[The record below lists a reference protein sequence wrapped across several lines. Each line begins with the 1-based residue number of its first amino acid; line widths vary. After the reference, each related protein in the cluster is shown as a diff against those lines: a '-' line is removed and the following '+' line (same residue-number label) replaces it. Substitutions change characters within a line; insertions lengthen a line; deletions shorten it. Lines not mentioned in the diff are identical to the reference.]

1 MAPQTGPRLT
11 ITASCEGCEHRTWS
25 ANTSPVVALQSHR
38 VCAHP
43 VMGRRAL
50 LDASTPSDC
59 PDLPAARLALLVDL
73 ARTLCRKCGRTV
85 EPERECYAIP
95 TCFACLP
102 PPPPLPVHL
111 IGKIDE
117 QQIGAMKV
125 GDRLSEITEA
135 PGEPITVDAC
145 EAGWLVRLGIGGV
158 TLAKSARR
166 AMVYVRDRRR
176 LARTAD
182 DDSAA
187 RGAGESEE
195 QKR

>member
-1 MAPQTGPRLT
+1 MATQTGPRLT
-11 ITASCEGCEHRTWS
+11 IAASCEGCAWHAVPVPGERRCTEPS
-25 ANTSPVVALQSHR
+25 AQRKIARSVGAKAPAW
-38 VCAHP
+38 
-43 VMGRRAL
+43 
-50 LDASTPSDC
+50 C
-59 PDLPAARLALLVDL
+59 PELPAARLALLVDL

-125 GDRLSEITEA
+125 GDKLSEITEA

-166 AMVYVRDRRR
+166 AMVYVRERRR
-176 LARTAD
+176 LAKVP
-182 DDSAA
+182 
-187 RGAGESEE
+187 
-195 QKR
+195 Q